1 MMLSRAILLCLTALT
16 SMAVGTAPA
25 RESNDPMPDFL
36 SHKDKPK
43 PVDKPTLNPPVL
55 DVSEYLVKQLAHPT
69 VNEVKM
75 WNDSKI
81 NYACKKIFTKEGYEV
96 EAIEMFEVT
105 YEDCDETPW
114 VMCRHKDA
122 WYQPDLMEFYIGL
135 IPVNM
140 RRFNR
145 HFIALPADDKGG
157 RDAYN
162 DYDTIVWKGQ
172 ASLHSIIAESA
183 KSLGQYVGGGF
194 PIWSSG
200 TLAWSDQTWADL
212 VEHNATA
219 VMNPT
224 SQISLE
230 EAFAQTMVLAIAEMQ
245 DVPLGAFIPEYKKIS
260 VLVTSLWES
269 FMWVLLVSNLLFCHE
284 RILEDSPV
292 GLPGQLPD
300 IEV

>member
-1 MMLSRAILLCLTALT
+1 MMLSRAILLFFAALT
-16 SMAVGTAPA
+16 SITVSTATA
-25 RESNDPMPDFL
+25 RDPNDTMPVFL
-36 SHKDKPK
+36 GHRDKPI

-55 DVSEYLVKQLAHPT
+55 DISEYLVKQLKHQT
-69 VNEVKM
+69 VNVVKM

-81 NYACKKIFTKEGYEV
+81 NYACKKIFTKEGYKV
-96 EAIEMFEVT
+96 KDIEMFEVEYQDC
-105 YEDCDETPW
+105 YEKPW

-122 WYQPDLMEFYIGL
+122 WYQPDLMNFYIGL

-157 RDAYN
+157 RDTYN

-172 ASLHSIIAESA
+172 ASLHNIIAESA
-183 KSLGQYVGGGF
+183 RSMGQYVGGGF
-194 PIWSSG
+194 GIWSSG
-200 TLAWSDQTWADL
+200 TLMWSDQTWEDL
-212 VEHNATA
+212 VENNATA

-230 EAFAQTMVLAIAEMQ
+230 ETFTQTMVLALAELSGI
-245 DVPLGAFIPEYKKIS
+245 PLASFIPEYKKIS
-260 VLVTSLWES
+260 KVVFTLWES
-269 FMWVLLVSNLLFCHE
+269 FMWVLTANDQVFCQE

-300 IEV
+300 VEV